1 MAEAG
6 VFELFARLVVALAVV
21 IGLMILL
28 ARVLKRRGI
37 DLTAGARRATGARIQ
52 VEVLARRALTRN
64 ASVAVVQA
72 GGKTLVLGVT
82 DERVTLLSEAD
93 DDTALGAGAAPRPAA
108 RRRTSPAAAPTA
120 PTAPTASTAPIAP
133 SPTRTTRAELGAP
146 VDLAEAHRTELP
158 NAADDIPGGPA
169 WKMALDSLRE
179 RTVRK
184 S

>member
-1 MAEAG
+1 MADAG

-52 VEVLARRALTRN
+52 IDVLARRALTRN

-72 GGKTLVLGVT
+72 GDRTLVLGVT
-82 DERVTLLSEAD
+82 DERVTLLSEATD
-93 DDTALGAGAAPRPAA
+93 DATARGVRAPRPTGGRA
-108 RRRTSPAAAPTA
+108 TPAVDTHADPGATP
-120 PTAPTASTAPIAP
+120 PAP
-133 SPTRTTRAELGAP
+133 SPNRTARAELGAP

-179 RTVRK
+179 RTLRK

>member
-1 MAEAG
+1 VAEAG

-37 DLTAGARRATGARIQ
+37 DLTAGARRATGTRLH
-52 VEVLARRALTRN
+52 VDVLARRALTRN
-64 ASVAVVQA
+64 ASVAVVRA
-72 GGKTLVLGVT
+72 GNKTLVLGVT
-82 DERVTLLSEAD
+82 DERVTLLSDATD
-93 DDTALGAGAAPRPAA
+93 DPVATAAVTTNAVATNTVTTKPDG
-108 RRRTSPAAAPTA
+108 
-120 PTAPTASTAPIAP
+120 AP
-133 SPTRTTRAELGAP
+133 SPTRSAGGRLGAP
-146 VDLAEAHRTELP
+146 VDLSEAHRTELP
-158 NAADDIPGGPA
+158 HAADDVPGSPA